1 MFDRNSNGSAR
12 NWWTPILKDLHFWVP
27 LIVLLAGLFALR
39 WIR

>member
-1 MFDRNSNGSAR
+1 MPDPNPNTESQ

-27 LIVLLAGLFALR
+27 LIVLLAGLIALR